1 MIKVYAAEQLPIDAT
16 VSPWVEGI
24 GEWTLIHTTE
34 HNVRPK
40 LMNASIKQA
49 KDSIWSLV
57 FDVYPGHVYFG
68 GFTIGRTLIKAY
80 DGNTQLFYGRVCGI
94 ESKMDSDGSVYQT
107 VTCEHCEAFMLDSS
121 VEFDSDTL
129 ISYDCFNQSGTKLF
143 NINEVCEDGTYPVR
157 ALDLVRTAIWW
168 HNNTCSRTGQTY
180 KHVKLTYAGD
190 WMGQAIY
197 VSDKNCTLCREF
209 IRSIA
214 DDVAA
219 EVYCTYD
226 ETNRCV
232 LMSIDNRTSKNVIGT
247 VELGKNMVSC
257 QVSEITQELVTG
269 FELFYGSYKT
279 TATNQSGATVDEI
292 HHVEDYWAIYY
303 SSTCLSAME
312 AARHDVE
319 DYYGLTRG
327 IIGTEGL
334 DYHRLMYLMHD
345 KRLEYGSV
353 IAKMTVEDV
362 VPLGDYPDDLKG
374 AMQSV
379 SYDTW
384 YRIYYKLFMWLK
396 DKCRLRHS
404 VNAEVLDL
412 SLIDNSHASLSIF
425 TWWNLVNPLIDLNE
439 SAQIVERLINLSALE
454 KSTVTFGTPE
464 PKAVDTSMHYRMKA
478 DETIVSSSTESLSP
492 SRGTVSAGSYQR
504 SSYSNSGSRGG
515 DGWTH
520 LLNGAPTDDVTI
532 NFIMR

>member
-1 MIKVYAAEQLPIDAT
+1 MINVYAAQQIASDAT
-16 VSPWVEGI
+16 VSPWVETI
-24 GEWTLIHTTE
+24 GEWTLVHTTA

-40 LMNASIKQA
+40 LMNASIKQS
-49 KDSIWSLV
+49 KDSIWSLT
-57 FDVYPGHVYFG
+57 FDVYPGHPYFG
-68 GFTIGRTLIKAY
+68 GFAIGRTLLKAY
-80 DGNTQLFYGRVCGI
+80 DGSEQLFYGRVCGI
-94 ESKMDSDGSVYQT
+94 ESKMDSDGSVYQHI
-107 VTCEHCEAFMLDSS
+107 TCEHCEAFMLDSS
-121 VEFDSDTL
+121 VEFDNDTL
-129 ISYDCFNQSGTKLF
+129 ISYDCFSQSGTLLF
-143 NINEVCEDGTYPVR
+143 DINEYCDDRTYPVS
-157 ALDLVRTAIWW
+157 ALDLVRTALWW
-168 HNNTCSRTGQTY
+168 HNNTCARTGATY
-180 KHVKLTYAGD
+180 KQVRLSYAGD
-190 WMGQAIY
+190 WMSQTIY
-197 VSDKNCTLCREF
+197 VSDRNSTLCREF
-209 IRSIA
+209 IRSIC

-219 EVYCTYD
+219 QVVCSYD
-226 ETNRCV
+226 ETSNCV
-232 LMSIDNRTSKNVIGT
+232 RMTIDNRTTRNVIGT
-247 VELGKNMVSC
+247 VALGENMVSC
-257 QVSEITQELVTG
+257 HVSDITQELVTG
-269 FELFYGSYKT
+269 FELFYGSYRT
-279 TATNQSGATVDEI
+279 TEVNSGGVQVDAM

-303 SSTCLSAME
+303 SSTCLDAME
-312 AARHDVE
+312 QARHDVE

-362 VPLGDYPDDLKG
+362 VPLGDYPDDLEG
-374 AMQSV
+374 AIRSV

-404 VNAEVLDL
+404 VNAEVLEL
-412 SLIDNSHASLSIF
+412 SLIDNSHAPLSIF

-478 DETIVSSSTESLSP
+478 DETIVASSTESLSP
-492 SRGTVSAGSYQR
+492 SRGTTSSGTYQR
-504 SSYSNSGSRGG
+504 SSVKSSGGG

-520 LLNGAPTDDVTI
+520 QVNGHTQSTGTI
-532 NFIMR
+532 NFVTES